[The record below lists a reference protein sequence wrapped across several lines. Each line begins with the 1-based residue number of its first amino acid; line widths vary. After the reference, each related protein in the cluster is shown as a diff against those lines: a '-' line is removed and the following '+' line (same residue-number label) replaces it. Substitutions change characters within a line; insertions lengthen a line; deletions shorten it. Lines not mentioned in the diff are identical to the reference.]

1 MISASQPGAGSGP
14 PEPGSLVPDGYDVGS
29 PPPARRRLANGTAI
43 AAALIGVPFAAAFVF
58 LAVEHHLSAF
68 GGIAWNFAGA
78 LGLPALGVTAAVWS
92 WRRLSRARQQPR
104 SPGSPPAPG

>member
-1 MISASQPGAGSGP
+1 VPG
-14 PEPGSLVPDGYDVGS
+14 GYDVG
-29 PPPARRRLANGTAI
+29 PPPPGRWRLANGTVI
-43 AAALIGVPFAAAFVF
+43 AAALIVVPFAAAFAF

-68 GGIAWNFAGA
+68 GGIGWNFAVA

-92 WRRLSRARQQPR
+92 WRRLSRVRQQQR